1 LVAGLE
7 QAADTA
13 VASEARELLA
23 QFVEMLAMHVADRD
37 RLRKELD
44 AS

>member
-1 LVAGLE
+1 LVDKLE
-7 QAADTA
+7 QEGHMTL
-13 VASEARELLA
+13 ASEARETLA
-23 QFVEMLAMHVADRD
+23 QFEEMQAMHVADRD